1 MKHLHT
7 KYLGLD
13 LQSPVI
19 AGSSG
24 MTMSV
29 SKAQTMAA
37 SGAGAIVL
45 KSLFEEQINSEA
57 GKIEAASPDYPEAM
71 DYILSYTK
79 SNSIDK
85 YLNTVVEVKRA
96 TGIPVIA
103 SISCITSKDWIEF
116 AQQVESAGANALEL
130 NVFYLPLDKTRK
142 GMSYE
147 QAYFELVEKIRQT
160 VKIPVA
166 VKLGQHFTNL
176 SNVVHELYLRKVNGV
191 VMFNKFYEPN
201 IDINKMEIVP
211 GNIFSHSSDLRVSLR
226 WVALVSSQVSQIDIS
241 ASTGVH
247 DGTAAVKQLLAGAK
261 TVQMTSALYH
271 NGPEHIAKVLEF
283 ITEWMRKHGFK
294 SVDEFRGKLN
304 YGNIPNPELYERS
317 QFMKYFSSKIEY

>member
-1 MKHLHT
+1 M
-7 KYLGLD
+7 
-13 LQSPVI
+13 
-19 AGSSG
+19 
-24 MTMSV
+24 
-29 SKAQTMAA
+29 
-37 SGAGAIVL
+37 
-45 KSLFEEQINSEA
+45 
-57 GKIEAASPDYPEAM
+57 
-71 DYILSYTK
+71 
-79 SNSIDK
+79 
-85 YLNTVVEVKRA
+85 
-96 TGIPVIA
+96 
-103 SISCITSKDWIEF
+103 
-116 AQQVESAGANALEL
+116 
-130 NVFYLPLDKTRK
+130 
-142 GMSYE
+142 
-147 QAYFELVEKIRQT
+147 
-160 VKIPVA
+160 
-166 VKLGQHFTNL
+166 KLGQHFTNL